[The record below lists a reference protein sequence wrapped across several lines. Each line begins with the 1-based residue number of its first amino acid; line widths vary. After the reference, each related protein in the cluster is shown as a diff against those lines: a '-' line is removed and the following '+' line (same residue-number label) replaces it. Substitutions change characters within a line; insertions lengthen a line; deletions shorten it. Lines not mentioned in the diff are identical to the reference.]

1 MAGPGAVAGG
11 VELLGGLGV
20 GVVVEELVEQS
31 DRVGIGLAL
40 LPCSAWQGKADGGVL
55 PAAESDV
62 EVDLIGL
69 VDRDV
74 VISSRTIRLR
84 SRAGVAG
91 SVHRAG
97 KSAASWRICALRCSL
112 SAVLAAVVWRSYSSW
127 ASWSARRVSF
137 QSASRVSATSRLSG
151 STAR

>member
-1 MAGPGAVAGG
+1 MHAELVGDLVEGEQSAGAESVGVAGQAGVSPDAEHDPRVERLAGPGAVAGG

-74 VISSRTIRLR
+74 V
-84 SRAGVAG
+84 
-91 SVHRAG
+91 
-97 KSAASWRICALRCSL
+97 
-112 SAVLAAVVWRSYSSW
+112 Y
-127 ASWSARRVSF
+127 
-137 QSASRVSATSRLSG
+137 Q
-151 STAR
+151 